1 MAPLHERLLPLLATL
16 LCALRVAAATGWDA
30 RSVRQ
35 LSTHGRAA
43 AAIGVMD
50 DFAGM
55 SRGVDGDGRSVAL
68 REETIGL
75 VLAVSSSVFIGAS
88 FIIKKRGLRL
98 AGSSGLRAGAGGYSY
113 LREPTW
119 WAGLIAMVVGE
130 AANFAAYAFAPAI
143 LVTPLGALSI
153 IVSAVLAH
161 TMLGEKLNTFGVLGC
176 VLCVTGSTTIV
187 LNAPPERQVSSV
199 VEVWELAMQPG
210 FVAYTALAVAVIL
223 LLVYVAA
230 PSHGATNI
238 FVYLGICSLAG
249 SLSVMS
255 CKALGIAIK
264 LTLQGNNQLLH
275 VQTHLC
281 AAVVAVC
288 VVTQM
293 NYLNKALD
301 IFNTAVVS
309 PVYYVMFT
317 TLTIAASVIMF
328 RDVQGWAQLAGAGCG
343 FVTIVGGTFLLHTT
357 KDMQITLGDLGVLSI
372 DSTGGALPAGGQLD
386 LELTGSSSDGGSLQ
400 GLSSTSKERR
410 TAGRAAAKG

>member
-1 MAPLHERLLPLLATL
+1 MRL
-16 LCALRVAAATGWDA
+16 
-30 RSVRQ
+30 
-35 LSTHGRAA
+35 
-43 AAIGVMD
+43 
-50 DFAGM
+50 
-55 SRGVDGDGRSVAL
+55 
-68 REETIGL
+68 
-75 VLAVSSSVFIGAS
+75 
-88 FIIKKRGLRL
+88 K
-98 AGSSGLRAGAGGYSY
+98 
-113 LREPTW
+113 
-119 WAGLIAMVVGE
+119 
-130 AANFAAYAFAPAI
+130 AI
-143 LVTPLGALSI
+143 LSHLKCVPNPLIGPSRKQKFPQQRSTQFTNGGKPVAVCHARRARTPARF
-153 IVSAVLAH
+153 H
-161 TMLGEKLNTFGVLGC
+161 T
-176 VLCVTGSTTIV
+176 ST
-187 LNAPPERQVSSV
+187 PPRVHT
-199 VEVWELAMQPG
+199 G

-357 KDMQITLGDLGVLSI
+357 KDMQITLGDLGVLSM
-372 DSTGGALPAGGQLD
+372 
-386 LELTGSSSDGGSLQ
+386 
-400 GLSSTSKERR
+400 
-410 TAGRAAAKG
+410 